1 MAVGER
7 LLNGAAHLRLAI
19 NGEEVLPHALV
30 AGGEQ
35 PFGRV
40 VDAQHRAG
48 LIQQHQALLHAA
60 DDLAELVLFLA
71 QNAHLPVDFLPLA
84 VDAPQQRRQLL
95 VGVGVVQRV
104 LQIQP
109 VQRLDNPLAQPF
121 GQPRGQQQRRQR
133 HGQNGLEHA
142 QRHQS
147 RRRAADGDAQHRAVV
162 HAPGVVDRLFRQRG
176 GIARGMALALFQ
188 RLPNLR
194 ALGVVLHLA
203 RVGLSVAQ
211 HRAVGGDP
219 REAVAVGAKL
229 GQIVKPAVLHADG
242 GEAQLVAQLVF
253 LNAAEV
259 IVHAAQND
267 RQAAQQDDCGD
278 EKGVSK
284 NLIAH
289 GICPPADSPR
299 SARS

>member
-1 MAVGER
+1 
-7 LLNGAAHLRLAI
+7 
-19 NGEEVLPHALV
+19 
-30 AGGEQ
+30 
-35 PFGRV
+35 
-40 VDAQHRAG
+40 
-48 LIQQHQALLHAA
+48 
-60 DDLAELVLFLA
+60 
-71 QNAHLPVDFLPLA
+71 
-84 VDAPQQRRQLL
+84 
-95 VGVGVVQRV
+95 
-104 LQIQP
+104 
-109 VQRLDNPLAQPF
+109 
-121 GQPRGQQQRRQR
+121 
-133 HGQNGLEHA
+133 
-142 QRHQS
+142 
-147 RRRAADGDAQHRAVV
+147 
-162 HAPGVVDRLFRQRG
+162 
-176 GIARGMALALFQ
+176 MALALFQ

-203 RVGLSVAQ
+203 RVGLRVAQ

-219 REAVAVGAKL
+219 REAIVVGAKL
-229 GQIVKPAVLHADG
+229 GQIVKAAVLHADG